1 MSIVRLQ
8 APIGPDSKDIVA
20 LPPITTKVRPAVISS
35 EASVKPIQRRHQA
48 LSPIVASS
56 LDEYSNLMTPDAAMS
71 VVVSPAGEK
80 VRPLA

>member
-8 APIGPDSKDIVA
+8 APIGPDSKETVA
-20 LPPITTKVRPAVISS
+20 LPPIATKVRPAAISS
-35 EASVKPIQRRHQA
+35 EASVKPIQKRHQA

-56 LDEYSNLMTPDAAMS
+56 LDEYSLITPDDAMS